1 MTNLERYK
9 DEFVYMLND
18 DSYQPPLCNYFEKI
32 WTYSD
37 CSCCPFCTKDET
49 GCDYQK
55 FVDWL
60 LEEHK
65 EPIKLT
71 KFEYDLLMSYI
82 NKGYSF
88 KNYSELKEMRNK
100 GYFKG
105 ITNASMK
112 IQDILK
118 NCEVIE

>member
-18 DSYQPPLCNYFEKI
+18 NGYQPPLCNYFEKI
-32 WTYSD
+32 WAYSD

-88 KNYSELKEMRNK
+88 KNHSELKEMRNK
-100 GYFKG
+100 GYFEG
-105 ITNASMK
+105 VTDTSMPFRE
-112 IQDILK
+112 ILK
-118 NCEVIE
+118 NCEVVE